1 MENGMSALRTLRLI
15 KSDIRANHANYRCL
29 LMITLYRLANYFS
42 CLRKKSSLGAIVSV
56 APLVVYRILTEW
68 VFQYEIPAAT
78 RIGQSLVI
86 DHGYG
91 IVINK
96 NSVLG
101 DFVRIRHRVTIGC
114 KILPDGEQGPSP
126 VLGSHVDVGAGA
138 TIIGGIRIGSNVKI
152 GAGAVVV
159 RDVPDGC
166 VAVGNPARVIMPT
179 NPVMSTKA

>member
-78 RIGQSLVI
+78 VIGEGLVI

-91 IVINK
+91 LVINK
-96 NSVLG
+96 HAVLG
-101 DFVRIRHRVTIGC
+101 SRVRIKHAVTIGC
-114 KILPDGEQGPSP
+114 KTNADGSQGPSP
-126 VLGSHVDVGAGA
+126 IIGSDVDVGAGA
-138 TIIGGIRIGSNVKI
+138 LIIGDIRIGNNVKI

-159 RDVPDGC
+159 DNVPDNC
-166 VAVGNPARVIMPT
+166 IAVGNPARIVRYRE
-179 NPVMSTKA
+179 SSGA